1 MTFAAPILPPP
12 PAKLVLE
19 RRLTIRSLHPPQ
31 DAQAARIQA
40 LTCLATFGWIGPL
53 GLAVATVDHLVRNA
67 SEFGRC
73 AGKQIGLRI
82 ARTEPDNLLIDV
94 TDHNPEFPFFEQ
106 AAAGLLGK
114 GLWRIAQY
122 GGVVSWHPH
131 NHEDEL
137 GKTVRA
143 VLRGDRS

>member
-1 MTFAAPILPPP
+1 MTFAAPPLPPP

-19 RRLTIRSLHPPQ
+19 RRLNIRSLLPPQ

-40 LTCLATFGWIGPL
+40 LTCMATFGWAGPL
-53 GLAVATVDHLVRNA
+53 GLAVDHLVRNA

-73 AGKQIGLRI
+73 AGKEIGLRI
-82 ARTEPDNLLIDV
+82 ARTEADDLLIDV

-106 AAAGLLGK
+106 AAAGFLGK
-114 GLWRIAQY
+114 GLWRIAQD

-131 NHEDEL
+131 SDECEH

>member
-1 MTFAAPILPPP
+1 MTFAPLALPPP
-12 PAKLVLE
+12 PAALTLE
-19 RRLTIRSLHPPQ
+19 RRLTIRSLLPPR

-40 LTCLATFGWIGPL
+40 LTCMATFGWPDPL

-67 SEFGRC
+67 SQFGRC
-73 AGKQIGLRI
+73 ADKEIGLRI
-82 ARTEPDNLLIDV
+82 ARTEADDLLIDV
-94 TDHNPEFPFFEQ
+94 TDHNPEFPSFEQ
-106 AAAGLLGK
+106 AAAGFLGK

-131 NHEDEL
+131 ECGL